1 VFSDMELILIVIIL
15 AFIFETLDSAA
26 GMGFGTGMS
35 PLLLSMGYSAI
46 QVVPALLISEAIT
59 GIIDGIFDHEFKN
72 VQFSFRPLNET
83 TKITLSIAFFGCLA
97 TFISV
102 FLSYY
107 VIGFSEDLI
116 KIYVAILVVF
126 MGILGLLRLKL
137 KNLKVYK
144 YKPKMLFVFSAIAGF
159 NKGIGGGGYG
169 PVVTLGEIFS
179 GVYEKSATAIVSFA
193 EGLVS
198 ITGIIVFFSISFA
211 GVNIDLLLVPS
222 IFTGGFFA
230 AILSPYLV
238 RVLPNKIWK
247 YLIPFYAFGIGLY
260 LLLKIFIL

>member
-1 VFSDMELILIVIIL
+1 MELILIIILL

-26 GMGFGTGMS
+26 GMGFGTGMA
-35 PLLLSMGYSAI
+35 PLLLSMGYSSL

-59 GIIDGIFDHEFKN
+59 GIMDGVFDHEFKN

-83 TKITLSIAFFGCLA
+83 TKVTLHIAFFGCLA

-102 FLSYY
+102 FLSHY
-107 VIGFSEDLI
+107 VIAFPEEVI
-116 KIYVAILVVF
+116 KIYVAALVVF
-126 MGILGLLRLKL
+126 MGIFGLLRLKL
-137 KNLKVYK
+137 KNIKKYK
-144 YKPKMLFVFSAIAGF
+144 YKPKMLFAFSALAGF

-179 GVYEKSATAIVSFA
+179 GIYEKSATAIVSFA

-198 ITGIIVFFSISFA
+198 ITGIIVFFGISFA
-211 GVNIDLLLVPS
+211 GVNVDLILLPS

-230 AILSPYLV
+230 AILAPYLV

-247 YLIPFYAFGIGLY
+247 YLIPVYAFGIGIFLI
-260 LLLKIFIL
+260 LKIFVL